1 MLSAIHAKFRK
12 QTHCAECH
20 YAECRDAT
28 SSGTIVFDADK
39 CCFASLI
46 SMNKAVLSAYH
57 SSTALLVSKMPWSFK
72 VPKCNAKALIKKV
85 KFLWFKKILVDFS

>member
-12 QTHCAECH
+12 QTHYAECH

-57 SSTALLVSKMPWSFK
+57 
-72 VPKCNAKALIKKV
+72 
-85 KFLWFKKILVDFS
+85 